1 MPAAAAA
8 GGAAAAANP
17 PQFRERTPGFF
28 GEGGKSTIDVHF
40 GVRLPSTI
48 NEDTDAEMVM
58 GFTIADW
65 KEKFAAF
72 QFREIQSDFFGN
84 S

>member
-1 MPAAAAA
+1 LPAAAAA
-8 GGAAAAANP
+8 GDAAAAANP

-48 NEDTDAEMVM
+48 NEDTD
-58 GFTIADW
+58 W

-72 QFREIQSDFFGN
+72 QFREMQSDFFGN